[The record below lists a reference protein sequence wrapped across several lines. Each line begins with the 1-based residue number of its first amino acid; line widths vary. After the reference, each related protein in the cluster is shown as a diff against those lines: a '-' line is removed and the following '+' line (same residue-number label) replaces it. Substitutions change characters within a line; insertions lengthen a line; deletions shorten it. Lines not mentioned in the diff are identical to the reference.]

1 MARRSPLLLCWP
13 LAPAAPSAVQSSQEN
28 APTASYVAPVTPA
41 DAEKVSLPEAQVSRA
56 PEIPLS
62 RPPPPQEPLQLQLLP
77 ISRASETRAL

>member
-13 LAPAAPSAVQSSQEN
+13 PGPGRPLGGSVLPGECSHRLLCGAGH
-28 APTASYVAPVTPA
+28 PA